1 MESERIVTIG
11 ADHPSLAGH
20 FPGHPVVPGVV
31 MLGEIMN
38 AIREMAKEHIEFVGH
53 AVGEVPVAAE
63 PWRASYDQ
71 DRPAGRWHNGI
82 HLHNRTSTHCE
93 RLPAIPHHRR

>member
-11 ADHPSLAGH
+11 TDHPSLAGH

-38 AIREMAKEHIEFVGH
+38 AIREMAKGTSSLSD

-63 PWRASYDQ
+63 PWGASYDQ
-71 DRPAGRWHNGI
+71 DRPAGGWHNGI